1 MKSLRHLRRTAAAV
15 LAAALLPAVAMAGQ
29 TTAGQVSQ
37 QSGEGLHVA
46 RFESPQG
53 AISVYLP
60 DDIRAGDTIS
70 GTVSVEPA
78 GQTDKEREQNSG
90 RLSGVVVDVADHPV
104 DPKSPWWVRAIPD
117 APGPIVVRFRD
128 PRGRPIGETKFPPV
142 SAPAAPPPSD
152 SFEIPTFGQ
161 GGHPVAVSGPFTGDP
176 SATAVT
182 VDGRDTPFL
191 AQSPRQTL
199 VRLPAD
205 VEGPVEL
212 RVAEGDTVATA
223 PFRVVGV
230 RLSADK
236 LDLKRGER
244 TALHVE
250 VRGLDGLDEPVPLTV
265 TNSSPSVIQLEG
277 GESERVTIHPGRGGA
292 RR

>member
-1 MKSLRHLRRTAAAV
+1 M
-15 LAAALLPAVAMAGQ
+15 
-29 TTAGQVSQ
+29 
-37 QSGEGLHVA
+37 
-46 RFESPQG
+46 
-53 AISVYLP
+53 
-60 DDIRAGDTIS
+60 
-70 GTVSVEPA
+70 
-78 GQTDKEREQNSG
+78 
-90 RLSGVVVDVADHPV
+90 VVDVADKPV
-104 DPKSPWWVRAIPD
+104 DPEGPWWVRAIPD

-142 SAPAAPPPSD
+142 SPPAAPPPSD

-277 GESERVTIHPGRGGA
+277 GESERVTIHPDEVAPGGTVTLDRSISSLRAGGFSIEVLAGPAGRRAVPIKKDQDAAGVAQPGSQPPKA
-292 RR
+292 EVEPH